1 MKNKKTKQKKWIEN
15 IFMMWLIT
23 LAIAGIGF
31 LAQQLLPIIF
41 KKDKYME
48 MVMNEKDTIIII
60 VICGLISIAIAFIFI
75 TENKSTQIQ
84 EYVEQ
89 VSQKKSNRIIGTVFS
104 VFFCTILSLIVITS
118 VISGVVTAKNVKTVS
133 GTVDNVVS
141 ATSESNGAIAKM
153 IVVKDSDGKKHRFYK
168 NSYLDDIDVSRKDNI
183 TLDYVKTAKQEPKSI
198 DGDALGYVA
207 HTKDTKS

>member
-1 MKNKKTKQKKWIEN
+1 MKIKKTKQKKWIEN

-23 LAIAGIGF
+23 LVIAGIGF

-60 VICGLISIAIAFIFI
+60 VICGLISIAIAFVKE
-75 TENKSTQIQ
+75 TKSAQIQ

-89 VSQKKSNRIIGTVFS
+89 VSQKKSNRFVGTVFS
-104 VFFCTILSLIVITS
+104 VFFCGILSLIVITS

>member
-23 LAIAGIGF
+23 LVIAGIGF

-198 DGDALGYVA
+198 DGDALGYVSYN
-207 HTKDTKS
+207 KDTKS

>member
-23 LAIAGIGF
+23 LVIAGIGF

-48 MVMNEKDTIIII
+48 MVMNEKHTIVII
-60 VICGLISIAIAFIFI
+60 VICALISIAIAFV
-75 TENKSTQIQ
+75 TETKSAQIQ

-89 VSQKKSNRIIGTVFS
+89 VSQKKSNRFVGTVFS
-104 VFFCTILSLIVITS
+104 VFFCGILSLIVITS

-168 NSYLDDIDVSRKDNI
+168 NSYLDDIDVSRKDDI